1 MFRIPEVR
9 RALASLALVALLAP
23 GPAFAQAPAR
33 SGGTS
38 SDTLVGAFMSAAC
51 GAGINVNTTIPT
63 PIGITVTAVC
73 CFLMMVD
80 AIASQDPN

>member
-9 RALASLALVALLAP
+9 RAIAAVALVSLFAP
-23 GPAFAQAPAR
+23 GPAFASAPAR
-33 SGGTS
+33 SGGAS
-38 SDTLVGAFMSAAC
+38 NDSLMGAFMSVAC

-73 CFLMMVD
+73 CMLMMMD
-80 AIASQDPN
+80 AITSQDPN